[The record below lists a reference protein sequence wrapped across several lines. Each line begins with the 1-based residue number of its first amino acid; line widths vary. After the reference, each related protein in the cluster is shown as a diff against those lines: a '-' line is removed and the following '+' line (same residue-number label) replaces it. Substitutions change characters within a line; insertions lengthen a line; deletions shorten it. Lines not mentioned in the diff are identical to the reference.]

1 MTPRRPA
8 PARPGTR
15 RGARTASR
23 SGPEQQTPPPDA
35 AAPPT
40 GPDSST
46 DRTDRGGQPPE
57 RTVLRLGGIDGMA
70 VPAHAISLALVL
82 LLAFVVVFPSLRGYL
97 SQRARYDA
105 VVNEIADARATSSAL
120 EEEAARWQD
129 EDYVRSQARERLSY
143 VMPGETTY
151 VVVGADRFRND
162 AASSATSADASEH
175 RPWYEVVRESARVAG
190 GAEQSSEPAA
200 DPAQRSR
207 ATTPPPASAPSGAS
221 AAPAPAPTGSSRT
234 SGATP

>member
-8 PARPGTR
+8 PARPGAR
-15 RGARTASR
+15 PGARRTTRTTPRQSPEPQAAS
-23 SGPEQQTPPPDA
+23 PDVA
-35 AAPPT
+35 SPSSPDPAADRGEATEHNTVRMVGTDGLAAPT
-40 GPDSST
+40 
-46 DRTDRGGQPPE
+46 
-57 RTVLRLGGIDGMA
+57 
-70 VPAHAISLALVL
+70 HAISLVVVL
-82 LLAFVVVFPSLRGYL
+82 LLAFVVTFPSLRGYL

-105 VVNEIADARATSSAL
+105 VVSDIARAQATSAAL
-120 EEEAARWQD
+120 EEEFALWQD
-129 EDYVRSQARERLSY
+129 DDYVKSRARERLAY

-207 ATTPPPASAPSGAS
+207 ATTTPSASAPSGAS

>member
-15 RGARTASR
+15 PGARRTTR
-23 SGPEQQTPPPDA
+23 TTPRQGPEPQAASPDVA
-35 AAPPT
+35 SPSSPDPAADRGEATEHNTVRMVGTDGLAAPT
-40 GPDSST
+40 T
-46 DRTDRGGQPPE
+46 
-57 RTVLRLGGIDGMA
+57 
-70 VPAHAISLALVL
+70 HAISLVVVL
-82 LLAFVVVFPSLRGYL
+82 LLAFVVTFPSLRGYL

-105 VVNEIADARATSSAL
+105 VVSDIARAQATSAAL
-120 EEEAARWQD
+120 EEELALWQD
-129 EDYVRSQARERLSY
+129 DDYVKSRARERLAY

-207 ATTPPPASAPSGAS
+207 ATTTPSASAPSGAS

>member
-8 PARPGTR
+8 PARPGAR
-15 RGARTASR
+15 PGARRTAR
-23 SGPEQQTPPPDA
+23 TTPGPSPEPQTPPPDA
-35 AAPPT
+35 AGPA
-40 GPDSST
+40 GPDPAGREEISESAVVRLAGT
-46 DRTDRGGQPPE
+46 DG
-57 RTVLRLGGIDGMA
+57 LA
-70 VPAHAISLALVL
+70 VPTRAIILVLVL
-82 LLAFVVVFPSLRGYL
+82 LLAFVVTFPSLRGYL

-105 VVNEIADARATSSAL
+105 VVDEIARARETSSSL
-120 EEEAARWQD
+120 EEELALWQD
-129 EDYVRSQARERLSY
+129 DDYVKSQARERLAY